1 MNYGIDID
9 DTISDSASMY
19 IEYGQNYTKNILNRD
34 TMNKLENITSHH
46 YLEEIFE
53 WNEEEAKKFM
63 QLYYEDVVKNV
74 NVKNGAVE
82 TLKKIKEKNDKIYII
97 TARYEMQNS
106 NIEKETLK
114 WLKDKEIP
122 FDRLIMDA
130 SDKKSIC
137 EKYDIDIFIDDSYTN
152 CKKVSELNNKVYLM
166 TSNTNKK
173 IDVSKDKIERVE
185 NWEDFKTKI

>member
-19 IEYGQNYTKNILNRD
+19 IKYGQSYTKDILKRD

-53 WNEEEAKKFM
+53 WNKEEAKRFM
-63 QLYYEDVVKNV
+63 QMYYEDVVKKV
-74 NVKNGAVE
+74 QVKNGVVE
-82 TLKKIKEKNDKIYII
+82 VLNKLKEKNDNIYLI

-106 NIEKETLK
+106 NIEKETLE
-114 WLKDKEIP
+114 WLKNNKIP
-122 FDRLIMDA
+122 FDRLIMNA
-130 SDKKSIC
+130 RDKKSIC
-137 EKYDIDIFIDDSYTN
+137 EEYNIDVFIDDSYAN
-152 CKKVSELNNKVYLM
+152 CKSVSELNNKVYLM

-173 IDVSKDKIERVE
+173 IDVSNDNIERLE